1 MTIYH
6 SNKDFIFNFEYLRI
20 WETYIMRI
28 PRVFINQ
35 KIISSET
42 ISLPE
47 DKAHHLLHVLRLRV
61 GDQIK
66 LFNNSRLEFKA
77 EITEVTKKAVQ
88 AQVKGDGQLEN
99 ESPLDINLCLA
110 VSRGPHMDFS
120 IQKAVELGVTVI
132 IPIISEFGNVKLT
145 DKRIENKLSH
155 WTKIIIGA
163 AEQSGRNTLTELQS
177 PVTFDEWIN
186 SESIETKLIL
196 HPGAEQTMS
205 KINLQDNKLTLMV
218 GAEGG
223 FSDLEFQKALDSNY
237 IPVSLGPRLLR
248 TETAVACSVSNA
260 QQLWGDLK

>member
-6 SNKDFIFNFEYLRI
+6 SNKGSIFNFEYLKSRT
-20 WETYIMRI
+20 TYIMRI
-28 PRVFINQ
+28 PRIFINQ
-35 KIISSET
+35 KVVSTAT

-47 DKAHHLLHVLRLRV
+47 DKAHHIQHVLRLRV

-66 LFNNSRLEFKA
+66 LFNNSGLEFKA
-77 EITEVTKKAVQ
+77 EITEVTKKVVRV
-88 AQVKGDGQLEN
+88 QVKDVGQLKN
-99 ESPLDINLCLA
+99 ESPLAITLCLA

-120 IQKAVELGVTVI
+120 IQKAVELGVTAI

-145 DKRIENKLSH
+145 DNRIDNKLLH

-163 AEQSGRNTLTELQS
+163 AEQSGRNRLAELQS
-177 PVTFDEWIN
+177 PVTFNEWIN
-186 SESIETKLIL
+186 SESIATKLII

-205 KINLQDNKLTLMV
+205 KINLQDNKLTLMI

-237 IPVSLGPRLLR
+237 IPVSLGPRILR

-260 QQLWGDLK
+260 QQLWGDLN

>member
-1 MTIYH
+1 
-6 SNKDFIFNFEYLRI
+6 
-20 WETYIMRI
+20 MRI
-28 PRVFINQ
+28 PRIFINQ
-35 KIISSET
+35 KVVSTAT

-47 DKAHHLLHVLRLRV
+47 DKAHHIQHVLRLRV

-66 LFNNSRLEFKA
+66 LFNNSGLEFKA
-77 EITEVTKKAVQ
+77 EITEVTKKVVRV
-88 AQVKGDGQLEN
+88 QVKDVGQLKN
-99 ESPLDINLCLA
+99 ESPLAITLCLA

-120 IQKAVELGVTVI
+120 IQKAVELGVTAI

-145 DKRIENKLSH
+145 DNRIDNKLLH

-163 AEQSGRNTLTELQS
+163 AEQSGRNRLAELQS
-177 PVTFDEWIN
+177 PVTFNEWIN
-186 SESIETKLIL
+186 SESIATKLII

-205 KINLQDNKLTLMV
+205 KINLQDNKLTLMI

-237 IPVSLGPRLLR
+237 IPVSLGPRILR

-260 QQLWGDLK
+260 QQLWGDLN